1 MMMYGA
7 KGGKRPM
14 KSAMNSKTSS
24 LRKKTA
30 RKYGTTKAASDGKKG
45 TSKS

>member
-1 MMMYGA
+1 MMYGA

-30 RKYGTTKAASDGKKG
+30 KKYATKAAATDGKKS

>member
-1 MMMYGA
+1 MMYGA

-30 RKYGTTKAASDGKKG
+30 KKYGTTKAATDGA
-45 TSKS
+45 KSAPKS

>member
-1 MMMYGA
+1 MMYGA
-7 KGGKRPM
+7 KDGKRPM
-14 KSAMNSKTSS
+14 KRAMNSKTSS

-30 RKYGTTKAASDGKKG
+30 KKYATTKVATDGKKG